1 VWLLLALLALP
12 GASRAG
18 QPYIWD
24 QDDDHVDDRIETVNL
39 LGYAFSFENA
49 DILARQRFQVLP
61 TAPLLTFGAYVVYDH
76 PVTTADLIALPL
88 GMRVLHRIEGV
99 PAVRVL
105 ATFLQVQQI
114 AALPGVVRVEA
125 VPLLYPMLHDN
136 VGAIG
141 ARDPSEQVFPTWSGT
156 GGAEGQGVVVAVL
169 DGGVNDQAEIG
180 WPGHESLAGAFV
192 GGASFIASDSTLDT
206 GRDASVN
213 PTDHGVATGGHGTH
227 VAGIVLG
234 SGGPSGFA
242 RGVAPSARLVD
253 VKVLNETGSGTG
265 LPEAL
270 DWCIHNAHRNW
281 GVAGYEGID
290 VINLSLSS
298 PDESDGNDL
307 GSRLAAAAVQRG
319 IVVVASMGND
329 GQDAHVPSPAGGDG
343 VIAVGALDAQRTPR
357 DEDDVFASFSNRGPR
372 HGDGDLDTADELK
385 PDLLAPGVA
394 VLSADGDETTDG
406 HQYVRRTGTSM
417 AAALVSGA
425 AACLLSA
432 DPTLTPA
439 EVATLLRE
447 TAWRGT
453 AGLPA
458 EPPGSDP
465 RWQAARGFGA
475 LDLYAAKLEHE
486 ASDRSQLTRLELEPG
501 ASTITARMRTQRE
514 VGAGFFALERA
525 PDLAGVPGVWTAMDS
540 VAATGDASLDDPVN
554 RQVYTLSWN
563 VPEPERGV
571 PFWYRVAW
579 TETDVRNTTAAR
591 RFVSPSGPSAAT
603 LWVTIV
609 HNACDTDVDATIEA
623 GSGSPGAVTFPV
635 PGTSAAVSSDWVD
648 GTSTT
653 GNVAWSFLIEVPQGA
668 ADSWLPPSPS
678 ARWILSVTEGGF
690 VNRSGR
696 VTDYRLVRHLEGG
709 DVVYTGGPT
718 PLLTIEGQTVTA
730 AIPQG
735 TVGVDPSRGPAPGLR
750 VGPNPVRAGG
760 SVRFTTS
767 TCRSGEL
774 EVIDLAGR
782 SVARVPLA
790 SRNGGCEASWSL
802 RDVAGA
808 RVRPGVYFARER
820 GGGWVRFVVLVP

>member
-12 GASRAG
+12 DASRAG

-24 QDDDHVDDRIETVNL
+24 QDDDHIDDRIETVHL

-49 DILARQRFQVLP
+49 DTLARQRFQVER
-61 TAPLLTFGAYVVYDH
+61 AGALLAYGAYVVYDH
-76 PVTTADLIALPL
+76 PVTQADLTALTLVGLP
-88 GMRVLHRIEGV
+88 VLNRIEAV
-99 PAVRVL
+99 PAVRTL
-105 ATFLQVQQI
+105 GSFPQVQL
-114 AALPGVVRVEA
+114 AATRTGVVRVEA

-141 ARDPSEQVFPTWSGT
+141 ARDPSEQVFPTWSGA
-156 GGAEGQGVVVAVL
+156 GGPQGEGVTVAVL
-169 DGGVNDQAEIG
+169 DDGVNDQAEAA

-206 GRDASVN
+206 GRDASFN
-213 PTDHGVATGGHGTH
+213 PSDHGSGVTGGHGTH

-242 RGVAPSARLVD
+242 RGVAPAARLVD
-253 VKVLNETGSGTG
+253 VKVLNETGSGTE

-307 GSRLAAAAVQRG
+307 ASRLAAAAVQGG
-319 IVVVASMGND
+319 IVVIASMGND
-329 GQDAHVPSPAGGDG
+329 GLDAHVPSPAAGDG

-372 HGDGDLDTADELK
+372 HTDGDADVADELK

-432 DPTLTPA
+432 NPALTPGA
-439 EVATLLRE
+439 IATLLRE

-453 AGLPA
+453 AGLP
-458 EPPGSDP
+458 PGTSGSDP

-475 LDLYAAKLEHE
+475 LDLYAAKLELQ
-486 ASDRSQLTRLELEPG
+486 ADGRSQITRLELESDP
-501 ASTITARMRTQRE
+501 STITARIRTQRE
-514 VGAGFFALERA
+514 MGAGFYALERA
-525 PDLAGVPGVWTAMDS
+525 PDLAGVPGAWAAVDS
-540 VAATGDASLDDPVN
+540 GAATGDGSLDDPVD
-554 RQVYTLSWN
+554 RQVYPLTWS
-563 VPEPERGV
+563 VPVGERGA

-579 TETDVRNTTAAR
+579 TEAGTRSATAAR

-603 LWVTIV
+603 LLVTIV
-609 HNACDTDVDATIEA
+609 HNAYDTDVDAAIEA
-623 GSGSPGAVTFPV
+623 GGGAVTFPV
-635 PGTSAAVSSDWVD
+635 PGTTAAVSSDWVD

-653 GNVAWSFLIEVPQGA
+653 GNVAWSFRIEVPAGS
-668 ADSWLPPSPS
+668 ADLWLPPGPS
-678 ARWILSVTEGGF
+678 TPWTLRVGEGGF

-696 VTDYRLVRHLEGG
+696 VTDYRLVYHLEGG
-709 DVVYTGGPT
+709 DVTYTGGPM

-730 AIPQG
+730 MIPQN
-735 TVGVDPSRGPAPGLR
+735 TVDVGPSRTTTPGLR
-750 VGPNPVRAGG
+750 AGPNPVGAGG

-767 TCRSGEL
+767 ACRSGEV

-782 SVARVPLA
+782 AVARVPLV
-790 SRNGGCEASWSL
+790 SRSGGCEASWSL
-802 RDVAGA
+802 RDAAGA

-820 GGGWVRFVVLVP
+820 EGGWVRFVVLVP